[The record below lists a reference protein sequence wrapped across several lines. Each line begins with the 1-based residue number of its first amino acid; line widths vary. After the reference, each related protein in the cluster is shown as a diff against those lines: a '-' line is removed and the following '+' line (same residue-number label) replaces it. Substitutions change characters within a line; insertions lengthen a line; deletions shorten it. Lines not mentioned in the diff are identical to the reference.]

1 MVCDRENNRIQ
12 VYDQQEEFLAMWT
25 DLRQP
30 TDAVGGPDGEVYV
43 AELGHR
49 ISILDGRGRV
59 LSRWGDENSHE
70 PGLFAAPH
78 ALAIDSRGDLYVGE
92 VLDGDRIQKFIRQ
105 R

>member
-1 MVCDRENNRIQ
+1 MVNRSLREKAAGFPEAPG
-12 VYDQQEEFLAMWT
+12 VYFMK
-25 DLRQP
+25 
-30 TDAVGGPDGEVYV
+30 
-43 AELGHR
+43 
-49 ISILDGRGRV
+49 DGRGRV